1 MPTFIKA
8 GLWKKAKK
16 ALEGELNLTSLIQS
30 LTPPPPPP
38 PPEPTYKVYTA
49 KISQTGTN
57 APVVDA
63 VYENTLGG
71 DVFFGYIITGEYAIE
86 SDNLFTGAGRAGDED
101 KVFVSISQGRN
112 VAPLASFGISLLNDS
127 NLILHSYNSTNGNP
141 TNGILSGIYLEIRVY
156 N

>member
-1 MPTFIKA
+1 MAFIENQ
-8 GLWKKAKK
+8 KKQSQFIVDLYNKFKK
-16 ALEGELNLTSLIQS
+16 LSALIPSS
-30 LTPPPPPP
+30 PPP

-49 KISQTGTN
+49 RISQTGAN